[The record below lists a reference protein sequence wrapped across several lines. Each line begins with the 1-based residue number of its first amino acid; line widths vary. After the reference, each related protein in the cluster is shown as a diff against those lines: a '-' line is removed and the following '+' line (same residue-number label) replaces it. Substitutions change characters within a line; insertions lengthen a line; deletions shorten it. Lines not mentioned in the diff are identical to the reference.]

1 MRLVNKGYSL
11 LFVLYTIISGIGYFI
26 YRYEIIYLGQQLL
39 GSKTVSYFLTFFG
52 WSMFFPGIVDD
63 FQINAILTGYIL
75 LLLVG
80 ALFVV
85 PLSIKKRKKWT
96 FFLLAPVHEEKY
108 QAHFPRDW
116 SSGIKER
123 LEELP
128 KLKENRDRK
137 RTEAQESTQE
147 RNLVLSEMDR
157 FFTDLLTIAPIAVKD
172 RPELMELLGVVV
184 PS

>member
-85 PLSIKKRKKWT
+85 PLSIKKRKK
-96 FFLLAPVHEEKY
+96 
-108 QAHFPRDW
+108 
-116 SSGIKER
+116 
-123 LEELP
+123 
-128 KLKENRDRK
+128 
-137 RTEAQESTQE
+137 
-147 RNLVLSEMDR
+147 
-157 FFTDLLTIAPIAVKD
+157 
-172 RPELMELLGVVV
+172 
-184 PS
+184 